1 MFANRSRHQAQAMA
15 RVTQAI
21 DWLEEQDYTQ
31 DVADVKKKLD
41 IVTTEGV
48 GPLSARSC
56 AELHFM
62 LLRSI
67 FQKSVRMYPRSLL
80 AGLFREVREQGFPSE
95 EGVVYDM
102 DSFDPDVHAVCMC
115 IPSYLDTL
123 APGQIGKDSQIVRFA
138 HATFAWWEGCG
149 R

>member
-1 MFANRSRHQAQAMA
+1 MFAKRSRHQAQAMA

-31 DVADVKKKLD
+31 DVSSDVKKKLD

-80 AGLFREVREQGFPSE
+80 AGLFQEVRDQGFPSE
-95 EGVVYDM
+95 EGVVCDL
-102 DSFDPDVHAVCMC
+102 DSFDPDVHAVCVCM
-115 IPSYLDTL
+115 PSYLDAL
-123 APGQIGKDSQIVRFA
+123 GSGQVGRDSHVVRFP
-138 HATFAWWEGCG
+138 HATFAWWGG
-149 R
+149 S

>member
-1 MFANRSRHQAQAMA
+1 MFAKRSRHQAQAMA

-31 DVADVKKKLD
+31 DVSNVKEKLD

-48 GPLSARSC
+48 GSLSVKSC

-62 LLRSI
+62 LLRFI

-80 AGLFREVREQGFPSE
+80 EYLFQEVRDQGFPSE
-95 EGVVYDM
+95 EGVVRDL
-102 DSFDPDVHAVCMC
+102 DSFDPDVHAACVC
-115 IPSYLDTL
+115 IPSYLDSL
-123 APGQIGKDSQIVRFA
+123 GSGQVGRDSHVVRFP
-138 HATFAWWEGCG
+138 HATFAWWGG
-149 R
+149 S